1 MIDFKEEPDH
11 FIMEYHP
18 YKGGLDDQDYDSQ
31 TLVYVKGT
39 IFDQQRKDLFVEQT
53 RNWVA

>member
-1 MIDFKEEPDH
+1 
-11 FIMEYHP
+11 MEYHP